1 MVLPPPSPLP
11 QGKVSVRD
19 IFLAWL
25 RSGGV
30 AFGGG
35 AVALES
41 LRREIVDRR
50 GWRTEDEFSRE
61 WALCQA
67 APGINLLGMAA
78 IVGRSLGGAAGVAAA
93 MLGMVLPSA
102 AITVVLAAGFAA
114 LRSHPAVEAAMR
126 GVVPATAGLGLA
138 SVYRTGRPLVREGWS
153 RKGVL
158 RVAALALPLLGLAG
172 LMAGLPPT
180 GLLVGGAMAGAAVGW
195 LAR

>member
-1 MVLPPPSPLP
+1 MTPPST
-11 QGKVSVRD
+11 RE

-41 LRREIVDRR
+41 LRREVVDRR
-50 GWRTEDEFSRE
+50 GWLSEERFSRD

-78 IVGRSLGGAAGVAAA
+78 IVGRSLGGWAGVAAA

-102 AITVVLAAGFAA
+102 AITVALAAGFAT

-138 SVYRTGRPLVREGWS
+138 SVYRTGRPLVREGWK
-153 RKGVL
+153 RKGSL
-158 RVAALALPLLGLAG
+158 RAAALALPLLGLVG
-172 LMAGLPPT
+172 LFAGLPPA
-180 GLLVGGAMAGAAVGW
+180 GLLVGGALVGAAVGW